1 MKYQLQNNTYARA
14 TQGHIWT
21 RSYELG
27 QDTPQRSSEQTNRHQ
42 TPTAAAEHH
51 NVRSRN
57 SESAVTQQDL
67 RMCGTHQGVVK
78 TM

>member
-1 MKYQLQNNTYARA
+1 MCTHVLNTGSGTHGHAA
-14 TQGHIWT
+14 TV
-21 RSYELG
+21 G

-57 SESAVTQQDL
+57 SESASAVTQQDL